1 MASVIPLDKGKP
13 NKNEISNYRPVSVL
27 NTFSKFYEK
36 VIKNQLL
43 RFMKE
48 YFSPLISAYRTNY
61 SSQHVIIRLLEEW
74 IKNLDDNLVVGALL
88 TDLFKAFDCIPQD
101 LLIAKLAAYDLSEEA
116 LMYILSYLSNR
127 KQCVRINDTYSEFEN
142 IITGVPQGSIL
153 GPLLFNL
160 SINDLLFFIL
170 MAPVHNFADDNT
182 LPPFVETV
190 SKLINFLQIESEL
203 INDWFKKNDSK
214 PRQVS
219 SNNNR

>member
-13 NKNEISNYRPVSVL
+13 NKNEISNYRSVSVL

-36 VIKNQLL
+36 VIKKQLVG
-43 RFMKE
+43 FMKE
-48 YFSPLISAYRTNY
+48 HFSPLISAHRTYY
-61 SSQHVIIRLLEEW
+61 SSKQVIRLLGEW
-74 IKNLDDNLVVGALL
+74 RKKLDDNFVVGAVL
-88 TDLFKAFDCIPQD
+88 TDLSKAFDSIPHD
-101 LLIAKLAAYDLSEEA
+101 LLIAKLAARGLSKEA
-116 LMYILSYLSNR
+116 LIYILSYLSNR

-190 SKLINFLQIESEL
+190 SKLINILKIESEL